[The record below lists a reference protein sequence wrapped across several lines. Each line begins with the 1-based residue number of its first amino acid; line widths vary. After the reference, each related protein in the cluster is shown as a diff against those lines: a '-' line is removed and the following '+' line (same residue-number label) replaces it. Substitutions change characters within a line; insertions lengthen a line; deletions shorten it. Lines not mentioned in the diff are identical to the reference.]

1 MLNLFKNRSEL
12 QVLDSLKDT
21 LQVIIIQSTATQFT
35 YMNPEGL
42 NKFRIDCLED
52 LQYFQRKQFFA
63 DNETYHYVKMKLSA
77 CGKIQ
82 GEKFL
87 FKRTDQSNFWGLLTS
102 IERIVNGEVIYDEVI
117 VDISREI
124 DQEHKLTEKTYL
136 LEKVSS
142 ELDRFIYSASH
153 DLRAPVSTMLGLL
166 SLMKVES
173 KNENDKYI
181 SFLEDSLLKLDV
193 HIRKLS
199 LFSKITNERMAV
211 QAIDMHTV
219 ITETVKEF
227 AVHENFEKVK
237 LKLVVAPKS
246 TFNSDYAKVN
256 SILFQLI
263 KNAYDFADL
272 SKSEPFLS
280 INVIDLPDEIRLEM
294 LDNGIGIEDAVVDNV
309 FKMFF
314 RGSTQSR
321 GAGLGLYLVR
331 EALTRVQGTIELQS
345 DLGKGTSIVV
355 RLPKHQ
361 VLQNSEPQKN
371 Y

>member
-1 MLNLFKNRSEL
+1 MLNIFKNRSEL

-21 LQVIIIQSTATQFT
+21 LQVIITQSTATHFT

-42 NKFRIDCLED
+42 NKFRIDGLED
-52 LQYFQRKQFFA
+52 LQYFPRKHFFA
-63 DNETYHYVKMKLSA
+63 DNETYYYVKMKLSA

-82 GEKFL
+82 SEKFL
-87 FKRTDQSNFWGLLTS
+87 FKRTDQTNFWGLLTS

-117 VDISREI
+117 LDISREI
-124 DQEHKLTEKTYL
+124 EQEHKLTEKTYL

-173 KNENDKYI
+173 KHENDKYI
-181 SFLEDSLLKLDV
+181 SFLEDSLVKLDV

-211 QAIDMHTV
+211 QEIDMHTL

-227 AVHENFEKVK
+227 AVHENFKKVK
-237 LKLVVAPKS
+237 LKLVVAANS
-246 TFNSDYAKVN
+246 TFNSDYAKVK

-280 INVIDLPDEIRLEM
+280 INVIDLLDEIRLEM
-294 LDNGIGIEDAVVDNV
+294 LDNGIGIEDAIISNV
-309 FKMFF
+309 FKMFY
-314 RGSTQSR
+314 RGSTKSQ

-331 EALTRVQGTIELQS
+331 EALTKIQGTIELQS

-361 VLQNSEPQKN
+361 MIQNSKPQIN
-371 Y
+371 S